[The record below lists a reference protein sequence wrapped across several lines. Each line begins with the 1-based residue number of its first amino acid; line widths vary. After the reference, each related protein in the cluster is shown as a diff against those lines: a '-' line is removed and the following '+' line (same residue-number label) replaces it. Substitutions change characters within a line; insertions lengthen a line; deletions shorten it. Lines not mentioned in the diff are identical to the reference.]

1 VRTPLSVP
9 PLLSTHTS
17 LLSPRQLIHSLYS
30 HIGTLGVAHS
40 FTMAAALS
48 TPSLYP
54 VVRKIDEE
62 EYGTCCCNDGTAM
75 SRFSLKAH
83 PQALPNQSI
92 HQRPQSDQ
100 SNTGSK
106 SAKRSLFQAKQRR
119 SAVPVQP
126 ARSEGAFI
134 DANDNQTISTEAED
148 EKFEESFVLTRQ
160 VSAACSL

>member
-1 VRTPLSVP
+1 
-9 PLLSTHTS
+9 
-17 LLSPRQLIHSLYS
+17 
-30 HIGTLGVAHS
+30 
-40 FTMAAALS
+40 
-48 TPSLYP
+48 
-54 VVRKIDEE
+54 
-62 EYGTCCCNDGTAM
+62 M